1 MPTATLERKYTYED
15 YAALPDDKRYE
26 LIEGELIMTPA
37 PMTRHQII
45 SGEVDFALRSFV
57 KRNKSGRVFSAPT
70 DVVLSDDVVVQPDIL
85 FVSNERAAIITA
97 ANIQG
102 APDLVVEIVSDS
114 SAHLD
119 FGRKKRLYDR
129 YGVAE
134 YWIVIPDAEAVEVF
148 SRTEKGLVL
157 NRRYEKWETLES
169 GLLAGFGMEL
179 VEIF

>member
-1 MPTATLERKYTYED
+1 MPTATLEGKYTYED

-26 LIEGELIMTPA
+26 LIEGELIMTP
-37 PMTRHQII
+37 PPIIRHQMI
-45 SGEVDFALRSFV
+45 SGEVDFAIRSFV
-57 KRNKSGRVFSAPT
+57 RQRRSGRVFSAPT
-70 DVVLSDDVVVQPDIL
+70 DVVLDNDVVVQPDVL
-85 FVSNERAAIITA
+85 FISNERAGIIGE

-102 APDLVVEIVSDS
+102 APDIVVEIVSES
-114 SAHLD
+114 SAHID

-157 NRRYEKWETLES
+157 SRRYEKWESLES
-169 GLLAGFGMEL
+169 GLLAGFRMEL
-179 VEIF
+179 SELF